1 MFSIFERLLSSEDDE
16 ERARA
21 ISHQH
26 QHRRTTM
33 SFTKAASCMAI
44 DNEDGVVGLEY
55 MYIGVPLGDSV
66 HLGMGTSAKRLAKK

>member
-1 MFSIFERLLSSEDDE
+1 
-16 ERARA
+16 
-21 ISHQH
+21 
-26 QHRRTTM
+26 
-33 SFTKAASCMAI
+33 MAI